1 MKRIDSFLNNDEV
14 IERELGPDFIKTFL
28 TSKPVI
34 FSIILFAF
42 IILINISVYKVP
54 FAFFLLPLVFIL
66 AGLIPTYIK
75 CTFTKYYI
83 TNQKIII
90 ETGIVGRD
98 YDIVKLNRLLD
109 INLDVS
115 VIDTI
120 FKTGCIKLCTA
131 NEAEPVILYD
141 IRNPKEIIRTIQL

>member
-1 MKRIDSFLNNDEV
+1 MKRIDDFLNNDET
-14 IERELGPDFIKTFL
+14 IKKELGPDFIKTFL
-28 TSKPVI
+28 ISKPVV
-34 FSIILFAF
+34 FSIISF
-42 IILINISVYKVP
+42 IFILLVHISMYK
-54 FAFFLLPLVFIL
+54 LPLVVFAIPL
-66 AGLIPTYIK
+66 ALMVIGFVPTYIK

-98 YDIVKLNRLLD
+98 YDIVRLDRVLD

-115 VIDTI
+115 VLDTI

-131 NEAEPVILYD
+131 NETEPVRLFD
-141 IRNPKEIIRTIQL
+141 VRNPKKIIRDIQI